1 MKVLRPPRRV
11 SLTAMVVLFGLGSCA
26 VGPNYRKPAFEA
38 APAFKE
44 QDDWKP
50 SEPADAMGRGPW
62 WKIYSDEVLDQ
73 LEEKVEVSNENVIA
87 AVAAYDQAKAL
98 VDQARASYFP
108 TVNGSASRVRGSSS
122 TGFLDS
128 TTSSTTGTTGAGTTG
143 TGTTGN
149 GSTGT
154 TGTTTT
160 TTTTGALA
168 AGRSTGT
175 TYSVGVSASWV
186 LDIWGQL
193 RRTVES
199 DKASAQASAAA
210 LAAALLSAQTTLATD
225 YFELRAQD
233 QLQKLL
239 DDTVVAEQLSLK
251 ITESRYRFGV
261 AAKADVVS
269 AETQLLSSQAQQINA
284 KIQRA
289 TLEHAVAVLVG
300 EQPAAFKVDPT
311 VMRSDVPTVPAGVP
325 SALLER
331 RPDVAEAERKM
342 AAANAQIGVAIA
354 AYFPTLTLAASDQYS
369 SSKWSHL
376 VSLPNRTW
384 SVGPSLAE
392 TLFDAGARSAQV
404 RQARAAYDAN
414 VATYR
419 QTVLS
424 GFEQVEDE
432 IATLRIL
439 EQQAVVE
446 EAAVKAAREA
456 EALTLNQY
464 KAGTVPYSSVI
475 TAQTTRLAA
484 EETALTVLSS
494 RLQASVAL
502 IQALG
507 GGWGM
512 NNLPSP

>member
-1 MKVLRPPRRV
+1 MRAGRSHTVRHCAASVAVFAL
-11 SLTAMVVLFGLGSCA
+11 SLAAGCA
-26 VGPNYRKPAFEA
+26 VGPNYKRPAIGSA
-38 APAFKE
+38 SAFKE
-44 QDDWKP
+44 SNDWKP
-50 SEPADAMGRGPW
+50 SEPSDVLNRGDW
-62 WKIYSDEVLDQ
+62 WKIFNDDQ
-73 LEEKVEVSNENVIA
+73 LDELEAKIDISNQNVKA

-98 VDQARASYFP
+98 VDQARAGLFP
-108 TVNGSASRVRGSSS
+108 TIDGSASRIRSSS
-122 TGFLDS
+122 RSF
-128 TTSSTTGTTGAGTTG
+128 G
-143 TGTTGN
+143 TGTSTTT
-149 GSTGT
+149 TGT
-154 TGTTTT
+154 TGTTSGTT
-160 TTTTGALA
+160 TIVTG
-168 AGRSTGT
+168 STGGQTVT
-175 TYSVGVSASWV
+175 TNTVGISANWTI
-186 LDIWGQL
+186 DIWGQI

-210 LAAALLSAQTTLATD
+210 LAAARLSAQATLATD

-233 QLQKLL
+233 QLQRLL

-269 AETQLLSSQAQQINA
+269 AEAQLLSSQAQQINA

-289 TLEHAVAVLVG
+289 LLEHAIAVLVG
-300 EQPAAFKVDPT
+300 QQPAEFSLTPVA
-311 VMRSDVPTVPAGVP
+311 MRSDVPTVPAGVP

-331 RPDVAEAERKM
+331 RPDVAESERKM
-342 AAANAQIGVAIA
+342 AAANAQIGVATA
-354 AYFPTLTLAASDQYS
+354 AYFPTLTLSGTDQYS
-369 SSKWSHL
+369 SSAWSHL
-376 VSLPNRTW
+376 ISLPNRAW
-384 SVGPSLAE
+384 SLGPSLAE
-392 TLFDAGARSAQV
+392 TLFDAGARHAQV

-414 VATYR
+414 VASYR
-419 QTVLS
+419 QAVLA

-502 IQALG
+502 IEALG
-507 GGWGM
+507 GGWNAGQ
-512 NNLPSP
+512 LP